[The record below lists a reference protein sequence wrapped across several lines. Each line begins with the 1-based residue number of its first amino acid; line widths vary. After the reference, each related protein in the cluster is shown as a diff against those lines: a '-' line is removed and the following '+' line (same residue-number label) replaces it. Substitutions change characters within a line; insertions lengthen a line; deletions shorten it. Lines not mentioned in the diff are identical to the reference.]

1 MRCPVNISAWN
12 SFIHVSIDLVDLAS
26 FQSVTEKKSMGT
38 SMVYKQD
45 RLIESVGDN
54 PVALSG
60 FIRRGL
66 KMKV

>member
-1 MRCPVNISAWN
+1 MYVNTLLKHSCILT
-12 SFIHVSIDLVDLAS
+12 IKYLAS
-26 FQSVTEKKSMGT
+26 FQSVTGKKSMGT

-66 KMKV
+66 KMKI

>member
-1 MRCPVNISAWN
+1 MTNVYSCILT
-12 SFIHVSIDLVDLAS
+12 IKYLAC
-26 FQSVTEKKSMGT
+26 FQSVTEEKSMGT

>member
-1 MRCPVNISAWN
+1 MTNVYSCILT
-12 SFIHVSIDLVDLAS
+12 IKYLAS

-38 SMVYKQD
+38 SLVYKHD
-45 RLIESVGDN
+45 RLIKSVGDN

>member
-1 MRCPVNISAWN
+1 MTNVYSCILT
-12 SFIHVSIDLVDLAS
+12 IKYLAS

-38 SMVYKQD
+38 SLVYKQD

-66 KMKV
+66 KIKV

>member
-1 MRCPVNISAWN
+1 MVTIKYLTN
-12 SFIHVSIDLVDLAS
+12 FHSI
-26 FQSVTEKKSMGT
+26 TKKKSMGT

>member
-1 MRCPVNISAWN
+1 MTNVYSCILT
-12 SFIHVSIDLVDLAS
+12 IKYMYLAS